1 MGNRPWIVP
10 WLLATLCACTPP
22 DEARDRPE
30 ESPADLFS
38 EASVPAPERA
48 ETATRPS
55 VPGQAGKP
63 SIDLNPG
70 PREPD
75 YQALKAALMPKYE
88 AEFKGPEPG
97 MKVVLVLRDGMKKQ
111 GVFLETKD
119 DKVFIEL
126 EAGILGYAR
135 TSLHPMSQTLYFAS
149 TFAQYKTLQD
159 LKARKAA
166 YDQAVVDA
174 EIARAQAGTKSRRG
188 TSTVTPTIPR
198 NDPGKQGAVWQVV
211 QYLRTESRDPTNMR
225 FLKWGKVQPKPS
237 GEGWQVS
244 LQYAYSTPEQS
255 NYVTHKWF
263 LIDKNGQVYRT
274 ALYKE

>member
-38 EASVPAPERA
+38 EASVPALERA

-75 YQALKAALMPKYE
+75 YQALKAALIPKYE

-97 MKVVLVLRDGMKKQ
+97 MKVVLVLSGGMKKQ

-119 DKVFIEL
+119 DKVFIEV

-135 TSLHPMSQTLYFAS
+135 TSLHPMSQTRYFSS

-198 NDPGKQGAVWQVV
+198 NGPSSRCWTS
-211 QYLRTESRDPTNMR
+211 RSESGSR
-225 FLKWGKVQPKPS
+225 
-237 GEGWQVS
+237 
-244 LQYAYSTPEQS
+244 
-255 NYVTHKWF
+255 
-263 LIDKNGQVYRT
+263 
-274 ALYKE
+274 